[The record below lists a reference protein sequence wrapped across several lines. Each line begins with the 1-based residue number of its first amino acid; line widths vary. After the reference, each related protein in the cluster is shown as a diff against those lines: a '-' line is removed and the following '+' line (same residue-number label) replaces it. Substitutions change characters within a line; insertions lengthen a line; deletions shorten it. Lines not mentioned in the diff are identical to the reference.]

1 MSRHAILAFAA
12 LALASGAQAQQGP
25 PPAPRMDQ
33 NVPRGGTLVCE
44 LQSEDG
50 QALSLK
56 GEIGWSEPRREGQR
70 FPEVKFEASDPSL
83 SARYHAEWSSS
94 GGRFLH
100 VSRNGGKMA
109 TVALVTRMH
118 LGGKGAVAM
127 QVSDV
132 LGRPQAYYSGFCSVE
147 FSDNGRN
154 FE

>member
-1 MSRHAILAFAA
+1 MSARAFLAIAA
-12 LALASGAQAQQGP
+12 LALASSAHAQEGP
-25 PPAPRMDQ
+25 PPAPPMNQ
-33 NVPRGGTLVCE
+33 NAPRGGVFVCE
-44 LQSEDG
+44 LQSEAG

-70 FPEVKFEASDPSL
+70 FPEVQFEASDPSL

-94 GGRFLH
+94 GGTFLH

-109 TVALVTRMH
+109 TIALVTRMH